1 MEKKIISIADELRR
15 SISLPA
21 EENLAGHEVNE
32 RSVPHRSKRGKEKA
46 VNNRDKFSCAAE
58 ILEAMSGFDCSAN
71 THMLH
76 PRLDFRTVKLLNS
89 FKLASGIDM
98 NRFIAFS
105 IHYLF
110 LQHPELKTYIKQ
122 SLENFE
128 L

>member
-15 SISLPA
+15 SISLPFEGKLVGGNGTGRA
-21 EENLAGHEVNE
+21 VATKGKLVMEKKTLSAAAG
-32 RSVPHRSKRGKEKA
+32 
-46 VNNRDKFSCAAE
+46 
-58 ILEAMSGFDCSAN
+58 ILEAMKGFDCSGN

-76 PRLDFRTVKLLNS
+76 PRLDVRTVKLLNS

-110 LQHPELKTYIKQ
+110 QKHPELKTYIKQ
-122 SLENFE
+122 TLENFE

>member
-1 MEKKIISIADELRR
+1 MEKKIISIADELRK
-15 SISLPA
+15 SISLPPDGK
-21 EENLAGHEVNE
+21 LDDSLRSGHLGGI
-32 RSVPHRSKRGKEKA
+32 SLKEKP
-46 VNNRDKFSCAAE
+46 VKNKKMFSGAAE
-58 ILEAMSGFDCSAN
+58 ILVAMAAFDCSGN

-76 PRLDFRTVKLLNS
+76 PRLDEKTVKLLNS

-105 IHYLF
+105 IHHL
-110 LQHPELKTYIKQ
+110 LQQHPELKTYIKQ

>member
-15 SISLPA
+15 SISLPPDGKLD
-21 EENLAGHEVNE
+21 EGLQSGHLNGM
-32 RSVPHRSKRGKEKA
+32 SPKEKP
-46 VNNRDKFSCAAE
+46 VKNKKMFSGAAE

-76 PRLDFRTVKLLNS
+76 PRLDAKTVKLLNS

-110 LQHPELKTYIKQ
+110 QQHPELKSYIKQ

>member
-1 MEKKIISIADELRR
+1 MEKKITSIADELRR
-15 SISLPA
+15 SISSSPDSRPGARGEPGKPA
-21 EENLAGHEVNE
+21 PPLAKQV
-32 RSVPHRSKRGKEKA
+32 K
-46 VNNRDKFSCAAE
+46 DKKVIVAAGA

-76 PRLDFRTVKLLNS
+76 PRLDSRTVKLLNS

-110 LQHPELKTYIKQ
+110 QQHPELKTYIKQ

>member
-1 MEKKIISIADELRR
+1 MEQKIISIADELRR
-15 SISLPA
+15 SILAPA
-21 EENLAGHEVNE
+21 ERVVE
-32 RSVPHRSKRGKEKA
+32 RSGRTEAASKIKEIKEKKPINKA
-46 VNNRDKFSCAAE
+46 PGIID
-58 ILEAMSGFDCSAN
+58 AMNEYDCSGN

-76 PRLDFRTVKLLNS
+76 PRLDARTVKLLNS

-98 NRFIAFS
+98 NRFIAYS

-110 LQHPELKTYIKQ
+110 LQHPELKTYIKH

>member
-15 SISLPA
+15 SISLPS
-21 EENLAGHEVNE
+21 EGKLDEDLKSGHLNGI
-32 RSVPHRSKRGKEKA
+32 SPKEKP
-46 VNNRDKFSCAAE
+46 VKNKKIFSAAAE
-58 ILEAMSGFDCSAN
+58 ILEAMTAFDCSGN

-76 PRLDFRTVKLLNS
+76 PRLDVKTVKLLNS

-105 IHYLF
+105 IYHLF
-110 LQHPELKTYIKQ
+110 QQHPELKTYIKQ

>member
-1 MEKKIISIADELRR
+1 MEKKITSIADELRR
-15 SISLPA
+15 SISLPPG
-21 EENLAGHEVNE
+21 NSGDHGVAGKSGAPV
-32 RSVPHRSKRGKEKA
+32 VKQAKEKT
-46 VNNRDKFSCAAE
+46 VKNKHKFSGAAE

-76 PRLDFRTVKLLNS
+76 PRLDARTVKLLNS

-110 LQHPELKTYIKQ
+110 QQRPELKTYIKQ

>member
-1 MEKKIISIADELRR
+1 MEKKIISIADALRR
-15 SISLPA
+15 SISVPA
-21 EENLAGHEVNE
+21 DKMVEYTGRTEKGSKVKEV
-32 RSVPHRSKRGKEKA
+32 KEKKSKNGA
-46 VNNRDKFSCAAE
+46 PG
-58 ILEAMSGFDCSAN
+58 IIEAMNEYDCSGN

-76 PRLDFRTVKLLNS
+76 PRLDARTVKLLNS

-110 LQHPELKTYIKQ
+110 QQHPELKTYIKH

>member
-15 SISLPA
+15 SISLPF
-21 EENLAGHEVNE
+21 AGEPGDHGGTGNSLSAKEGIG
-32 RSVPHRSKRGKEKA
+32 PKKEK
-46 VNNRDKFSCAAE
+46 KTLSAARE
-58 ILEAMSGFDCSAN
+58 ILDAMNGFDCSGN

-76 PRLDFRTVKLLNS
+76 PRLDSRTVKLLNS

-105 IHYLF
+105 IYYLF
-110 LQHPELKTYIKQ
+110 QQHPELKTYIKQ
-122 SLENFE
+122 SLENFD

>member
-15 SISLPA
+15 SITEPA
-21 EENLAGHEVNE
+21 DTVLKYTGRTKEVTQ
-32 RSVPHRSKRGKEKA
+32 KGKGKEKKTINGA
-46 VNNRDKFSCAAE
+46 
-58 ILEAMSGFDCSAN
+58 IGLLEAMTRFDCSGN

-76 PRLDFRTVKLLNS
+76 PRLDVKTVKLLNS

-105 IHYLF
+105 IHYIF
-110 LQHPELKTYIKQ
+110 QQHPELKTYIKQ

>member
-15 SISLPA
+15 SISMPSDGKPNNKSVNGNSVMPA
-21 EENLAGHEVNE
+21 
-32 RSVPHRSKRGKEKA
+32 GKQA
-46 VNNRDKFSCAAE
+46 RDKKTIPTAGA
-58 ILEAMSGFDCSAN
+58 ILEAMSGFDCTGN

-76 PRLDFRTVKLLNS
+76 PRLDIRTVKLLNS

-110 LQHPELKTYIKQ
+110 QQHPELKTYIKQ